1 MANLSNDYPARILG
15 THEAPCLSLYQP
27 THRQF
32 PDRQQDPIRF
42 RNLVKQLE
50 TSLQQKYADRDIA
63 PLLAPFNAL
72 ADDSEFWNHGAEG
85 LAVLVPRTCS
95 ASIGCSAR
103 WKNWPSSPT
112 AFTPSP

>member
-63 PLLAPFNAL
+63 PLLSGMSGMSGQQGMSGMSGQQGMGGMSGN
-72 ADDSEFWNHGAEG
+72 
-85 LAVLVPRTCS
+85 
-95 ASIGCSAR
+95 
-103 WKNWPSSPT
+103 K
-112 AFTPSP
+112 

>member
-72 ADDSEFWNHGAEG
+72 ADDAEFWNHGAEG
-85 LAVLVPRTCS
+85 LAVLGAADMFGVYRLQRPVEELALVAGSFHT
-95 ASIGCSAR
+95 
-103 WKNWPSSPT
+103 
-112 AFTPSP
+112 